1 MANLSLRE
9 VAQSQL
15 DQAPVIDGQLIVCTD
30 TGSTYRDIGTRRIQI
45 SKDLEIVSSLPLA
58 PLSNK
63 IYYLRPDSLYVYSGD
78 DWILLNPSKFTL
90 EADKNAVN
98 GEVNINLILNGTA
111 QDKIKIAGG
120 GVTTV
125 TTGETGDITIDTP
138 HPDELLAAL
147 TNDEI
152 DAITGGMVD
161 DSGNPLPTPQV
172 VVDDEKK
179 SWLDR
184 AGAIHLW
191 KTIEAILGTKVDK
204 IEGFGLS
211 SNDYTTEEKKK
222 LAGLSDPKPATTE
235 NNGLMSSADKAKL
248 DGIEAEANNYTHPV
262 YEAKQAGLY
271 RISVDNTGHV
281 ATADKMTSEE
291 LAAEGISPVDHTH
304 DLWELADT
312 LEASA
317 DAVEDAD
324 TVMVGAT
331 VTSGDGSATTK
342 YTRRPLAA
350 LWDWIKA
357 KADTLYAAV
366 GHNHKVNELENYD
379 THVYN
384 PTLNRT
390 KRTVLAAPT
399 AADGPATF
407 RALDKNDVG
416 LGNVDNV
423 AALPLTGG
431 TMSGQIKRSINTSHI
446 GARDGVPLSNPQTG
460 TSYRPVVGV
469 KSANGYWVM
478 STYNNDNL
486 RFAYTSDADY
496 SAGTNRETTVL
507 LPSEEGTI
515 ITSASIG
522 NQVVAGVKDYN
533 DANTTIKIGWNG
545 TDLNE
550 TTLAYI
556 AGYTSDK
563 KIHPASK
570 AGVLA
575 YIGNA
580 TSSSSGFMSNGDKQK
595 LDDFYSIVTITKSL
609 KVTTDWMDTGI
620 YGTALSSGTYVVQV
634 SGFTASNTPGLYG
647 ETWSGIMT
655 WYSDETNSGNSDEI
669 LLHNA
674 GHADNGNEIY
684 LKTLRSG
691 RGGNN
696 LRLQIA
702 ARVAATNADNV
713 VFKFRRLI

>member
-90 EADKNAVN
+90 ESDKNAVN

-138 HPDELLAAL
+138 HPDDLLAAL

-184 AGAIHLW
+184 AGAVHLW
-191 KTIEAILGTKVDK
+191 KTIEAMLGTKVDK

-211 SNDYTTEEKKK
+211 SNDYTTEEKNK
-222 LAGLSDPKPATTE
+222 LASLSDPDVATTE

-291 LAAEGISPVDHTH
+291 LAAEGISPADHTH
-304 DLWELADT
+304 DLGELVDT
-312 LEASA
+312 LETSA

-350 LWDWIKA
+350 LWNWIKSRT
-357 KADTLYAAV
+357 DTLYATVGHTHNYAGSTEPGGDALNAMKLKGYDVSSRSAGYWNVIPAV
-366 GHNHKVNELENYD
+366 GDDGIIEVGKYVDFHTEDIGDNY
-379 THVYN
+379 
-384 PTLNRT
+384 
-390 KRTVLAAPT
+390 
-399 AADGPATF
+399 
-407 RALDKNDVG
+407 
-416 LGNVDNV
+416 
-423 AALPLTGG
+423 
-431 TMSGQIKRSINTSHI
+431 
-446 GARDGVPLSNPQTG
+446 
-460 TSYRPVVGV
+460 
-469 KSANGYWVM
+469 
-478 STYNNDNL
+478 
-486 RFAYTSDADY
+486 
-496 SAGTNRETTVL
+496 
-507 LPSEEGTI
+507 
-515 ITSASIG
+515 
-522 NQVVAGVKDYN
+522 KDYN
-533 DANTTIKIGWNG
+533 IRMVAYDDGTLDVIKAAGQPATITANLNG
-545 TDLNE
+545 TANFASQ
-550 TTLAYI
+550 TLFDKAQWVSL
-556 AGYTSDK
+556 TS
-563 KIHPASK
+563 
-570 AGVLA
+570 
-575 YIGNA
+575 
-580 TSSSSGFMSNGDKQK
+580 
-595 LDDFYSIVTITKSL
+595 LD
-609 KVTTDWMDTGI
+609 
-620 YGTALSSGTYVVQV
+620 Q
-634 SGFTASNTPGLYG
+634 NT
-647 ETWSGIMT
+647 
-655 WYSDETNSGNSDEI
+655 
-669 LLHNA
+669 
-674 GHADNGNEIY
+674 
-684 LKTLRSG
+684 
-691 RGGNN
+691 
-696 LRLQIA
+696 
-702 ARVAATNADNV
+702 
-713 VFKFRRLI
+713 

>member
-90 EADKNAVN
+90 ESDKNAVN

-138 HPDELLAAL
+138 HPDDLLAAL

-184 AGAIHLW
+184 AGAVHLW
-191 KTIEAILGTKVDK
+191 KTIEAMLGTKVDK

-211 SNDYTTEEKKK
+211 SNDYTTEEKNK
-222 LAGLSDPKPATTE
+222 LASLSDPDVATTE

-291 LAAEGISPVDHTH
+291 LAAEGISPADHTH
-304 DLWELADT
+304 DLGELVDT
-312 LEASA
+312 LETSA

-357 KADTLYAAV
+357 KTDTLYAAV
-366 GHNHKVNELENYD
+366 GHNHNYAGSTEPGGD
-379 THVYN
+379 ALTTLAVRDYN
-384 PTLNRT
+384 DQNNTIQIGWSGSDLSGDNLAYIAGYTPDRKIHTCSKDGVQNYIGLN
-390 KRTVLAAPT
+390 
-399 AADGPATF
+399 
-407 RALDKNDVG
+407 NY
-416 LGNVDNV
+416 
-423 AALPLTGG
+423 LPLTGG
-431 TMSGQIKRSINTSHI
+431 TMSGAINFANNTWNLVGDDAYMGDHNI
-446 GARDGVPLSNPQTG
+446 GGSFCIMGANNMTGLALVNKDNQGDYALIRYGGGNLNFNKKLEADITGNANTASYILNQGNQTAINSPLDVKGLSVYKVYNNGYP
-460 TSYRPVVGV
+460 TSYGNVLSIG
-469 KSANGYWVM
+469 GHG
-478 STYNNDNL
+478 DGQIL
-486 RFAYTSDADY
+486 
-496 SAGTNRETTVL
+496 AGW
-507 LPSEEGTI
+507 
-515 ITSASIG
+515 SAS
-522 NQVVAGVKDYN
+522 N
-533 DANTTIKIGWNG
+533 NG
-545 TDLNE
+545 IE
-550 TTLAYI
+550 R
-556 AGYTSDK
+556 
-563 KIHPASK
+563 
-570 AGVLA
+570 
-575 YIGNA
+575 
-580 TSSSSGFMSNGDKQK
+580 
-595 LDDFYSIVTITKSL
+595 
-609 KVTTDWMDTGI
+609 
-620 YGTALSSGTYVVQV
+620 
-634 SGFTASNTPGLYG
+634 LY
-647 ETWSGIMT
+647 
-655 WYSDETNSGNSDEI
+655 YRN
-669 LLHNA
+669 
-674 GHADNGNEIY
+674 
-684 LKTLRSG
+684 
-691 RGGNN
+691 
-696 LRLQIA
+696 
-702 ARVAATNADNV
+702 
-713 VFKFRRLI
+713 RRDMCST